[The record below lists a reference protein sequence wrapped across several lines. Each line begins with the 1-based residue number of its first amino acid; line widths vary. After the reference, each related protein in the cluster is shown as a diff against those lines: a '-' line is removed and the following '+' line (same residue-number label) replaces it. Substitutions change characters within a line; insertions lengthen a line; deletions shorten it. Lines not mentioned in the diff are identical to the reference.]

1 MKIISGKTGTPH
13 VTSAQFRQII
23 EGIIGQES
31 YILKSG
37 ENMEPELASN
47 NMLKIRGG
55 VMSHHGNVSGVDLNT
70 YDEVTIKNGS
80 QGMKR
85 IDLIVNRYTRSDE
98 TGIEKNEWVVLTGTP
113 DQSSPKVPGHIVG
126 NLQNGD
132 LTDDC
137 PVFKVHLEGIQVT
150 KVEKL
155 LPVLEGDLASLNQKG
170 AKVLSKDDFGIV
182 IDTGHSHVRFGT
194 ATRPT
199 ARDGSGNRY
208 IKLWSAN
215 EIATLLKV
223 PQINVHFFDLSIRN
237 GDGTANPMHF
247 YAPEYWNDGNFYVY
261 TWLGNDGSVRVS
273 YRMEYPTIDI

>member
-13 VTSAQFRQII
+13 MTSAQFRQII

-155 LPVLEGDLASLNQKG
+155 LPVLEGDLASLN
-170 AKVLSKDDFGIV
+170 SKCYKNI
-182 IDTGHSHVRFGT
+182 S
-194 ATRPT
+194 
-199 ARDGSGNRY
+199 DG
-208 IKLWSAN
+208 AN
-215 EIATLLKV
+215 ESVYQLGNEINVIGTTVKQSGGDYIQLFSDAQLKKWFGDNYDYTRLNIAT
-223 PQINVHFFDLSIRN
+223 SN
-237 GDGTANPMHF
+237 GDDNTAATHL
-247 YAPEYWNDGNFYVY
+247 YAPERWH
-261 TWLGNDGSVRVS
+261 DGSWFQYFYPRYVGSIRIN
-273 YRMEYPTIDI
+273 YRITYKVKG

>member
-155 LPVLEGDLASLNQKG
+155 LSVLEGDLASLN
-170 AKVLSKDDFGIV
+170 SKCYKNISDGVEESVYQIGNEIHV
-182 IDTGHSHVRFGT
+182 IGTMVKQSGGDYIALFTEAQLRKWFGT
-194 ATRPT
+194 DYDVSRLNITT
-199 ARDGSGNRY
+199 N
-208 IKLWSAN
+208 
-215 EIATLLKV
+215 
-223 PQINVHFFDLSIRN
+223 N
-237 GDGTANPMHF
+237 GDSATAATHL
-247 YAPEYWNDGNFYVY
+247 YAPEKWSDGAWYQYFYPRYVGPIRINYQIVY
-261 TWLGNDGSVRVS
+261 KIKG
-273 YRMEYPTIDI
+273 

>member
-13 VTSAQFRQII
+13 MTSAQFRQII

-113 DQSSPKVPGHIVG
+113 DQSSPKVPVHIVG

-155 LPVLEGDLASLNQKG
+155 LPVLEGDLASLNSNLEGLFQFK
-170 AKVLSKDDFGIV
+170 KI
-182 IDTGHSHVRFGT
+182 
-194 ATRPT
+194 
-199 ARDGSGNRY
+199 SG
-208 IKLWSAN
+208 
-215 EIATLLKV
+215 EVMGLKV
-223 PQINVHFFDLSIRN
+223 PHMIRVFGSVVLTASTEYRKLFTINDILNNLKAMDSSIERIDMKLAMLTVFN
-237 GDGTANPMHF
+237 GDSFGQHYYNA
-247 YAPEYWNDGNFYVY
+247 EYWNTDRAYYIYMNPTTTGP
-261 TWLGNDGSVRVS
+261 VRVN
-273 YRMEYPTIDI
+273 YCFDYFY